1 MRDSREPERYGKGS
15 MCGTGSQAL
24 GSGCAVSNYRG
35 ARNRDIRETS
45 RVQMF
50 LISFRD
56 LQHRTHPGLYQ
67 VSTAA
72 PPAMHL
78 QAAEHHNLKIFI
90 ATLGV
95 REGRGGQREYY
106 ICLRCIMSHSA
117 QNLNR
122 NVRQNNWVRREEEDS
137 LLYRAQRTDG
147 AHFFFFFFLISQPLS
162 FLCSSPPRPPIT
174 LVASTGLGGGEA

>member
-1 MRDSREPERYGKGS
+1 
-15 MCGTGSQAL
+15 MCGTGSQTL

-35 ARNRDIRETS
+35 ARNSDIRQTS

-95 REGRGGQREYY
+95 SGVGGQREYY
-106 ICLRCIMSHSA
+106 ICHRCIMSHSA

-137 LLYRAQRTDG
+137 KAAGIIFFSERCYPEHSELME
-147 AHFFFFFFLISQPLS
+147 HIFFFFFDFPIAFFSLFLTP
-162 FLCSSPPRPPIT
+162 SSPIT